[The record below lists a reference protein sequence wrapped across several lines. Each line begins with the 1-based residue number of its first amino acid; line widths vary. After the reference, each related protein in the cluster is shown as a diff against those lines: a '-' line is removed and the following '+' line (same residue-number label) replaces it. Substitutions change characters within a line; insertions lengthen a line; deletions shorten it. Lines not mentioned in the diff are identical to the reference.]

1 MVLLLLTLTIA
12 GVWLIAGAGHG
23 LTRSH
28 VVEAGVPL
36 DEVHPAGG
44 GRHPGVVVAHGFSGS
59 ATLMAPFGDTLA
71 ARGYVVVLL
80 DFAGHGANTGPLA
93 DEAAGTAQSTQVLQ
107 HDLDVALAHLRSL
120 PDVDPARVAL
130 VGHSMGAGAVT
141 RYAAAHP
148 DVTATVAIS
157 LPDSSVASAERPA
170 RLLTLAGALEFPGF
184 RAVAADVAA
193 QRADRAVRIVPF
205 VEHISILY
213 APAAHR
219 ATVSWLD
226 DAFGG
231 PQNDDPIPFPGRR
244 LAGAALLVAAFVLGL
259 YPLARLLSGERRG
272 WPRFDLPALARV
284 AAVTAVAAGIGAVAA
299 RFLPTTRLPIAIA
312 GYLVGFA
319 AITGALLLVYG
330 RKRRP
335 APGRARFALLVP
347 YAIVAITLPLQWGM
361 THMLPAGH
369 RWWLIPIVWAAFAL
383 FAYATELVAGG
394 NALGVLTA
402 CAVLVIVLVAAAV
415 VGLTHG
421 FVLLAV
427 VPLAGLMVWQS
438 LWSAILN
445 RFAAPAWA
453 IALVGSVVVIWPLT
467 AALPLV
473 G

>member
-1 MVLLLLTLTIA
+1 MRRTLFLLLVLAIG

-23 LTRSH
+23 LDREH
-28 VVEAGVPL
+28 VVAGGVPL

-80 DFAGHGANTGPLA
+80 DFAGHGANTEPLPG
-93 DEAAGTAQSTQVLQ
+93 ESTQVLQ

-120 PDVDPARVAL
+120 PDVDPSRVAL

-170 RLLTLAGALEFPGF
+170 RLLTIAGALEFPAF

-193 QRADRAVRIVPF
+193 ERADRAVRIIPW
-205 VEHISILY
+205 VEHISVLY

-219 ATVSWLD
+219 ETVSWLD
-226 DAFGG
+226 AAFGG
-231 PQNDDPIPFPGRR
+231 PQNDSQIPFPGRR
-244 LAGAALLVAAFVLGL
+244 LAGAALLVLAFVLGL
-259 YPLARLLSGERRG
+259 FPLARLLSAERRP
-272 WPRFDLPALARV
+272 WPRFDLSAPARV
-284 AAVTAVAAGIGAVAA
+284 AVVTAVAAVIGAVVA
-299 RFLPTTRLPIAIA
+299 RFLPTNRLPIAIA
-312 GYLVGFA
+312 GYLVGFVVVTA
-319 AITGALLLVYG
+319 ALLLAYA
-330 RKRRP
+330 RKRSP
-335 APGRARFALLVP
+335 AAGRARFALLVP

-361 THMLPAGH
+361 THVLPAGN
-369 RWWLIPIVWAAFAL
+369 RWWLIPVVWAAFAL
-383 FAYATELVAGG
+383 FAYATELVTGG

-402 CAVLVIVLVAAAV
+402 CAVLVLVLVVAAAA
-415 VGLTHG
+415 GLTSG
-421 FVLLAV
+421 FVLLVV

-445 RFAAPAWA
+445 HFAAPAWA
-453 IALVGSVVVIWPLT
+453 IALIGSVVVIWPVT
-467 AALPLV
+467 ASLPLT